1 MLIIWKDRSI
11 IYLFSNGKWEKNIK
25 IYKLF
30 LFLNEDLR
38 VRRQAF
44 YGRRFRPRVSSGSE
58 YYGQTGTPA
67 YKLRQRNPYGG
78 RWKVLIEKNLTNNC
92 TKVFWSWHYSALVFY
107 AKIIQRVHSII
118 WEACDTQLSKI
129 YAKVLRVDKALSGIS
144 TGLLIKNQRTSV

>member
-1 MLIIWKDRSI
+1 MLLRVETYWHPSI
-11 IYLFSNGKWEKNIK
+11 KIPNVK

-44 YGRRFRPRVSSGSE
+44 YGHRFRPRVSSGSE

-78 RWKVLIEKNLTNNC
+78 R
-92 TKVFWSWHYSALVFY
+92 
-107 AKIIQRVHSII
+107 
-118 WEACDTQLSKI
+118 
-129 YAKVLRVDKALSGIS
+129 
-144 TGLLIKNQRTSV
+144 